1 MHNLN
6 INFKLKIFKKT
17 KNSKNF
23 KNSKINKKLQNN
35 QKVDETTKEMKKSSK
50 EVIFSYLFG
59 QNLKSS
65 CFHISLWN
73 FEKQE
78 IVQTAIGR

>member
-1 MHNLN
+1 MHNLI
-6 INFKLKIFKKT
+6 INFLTQNIQKK
-17 KNSKNF
+17 SKNL

-35 QKVDETTKEMKKSSK
+35 QKSRRNNKRNEKNSKKGN
-50 EVIFSYLFG
+50 FSYFFG

-78 IVQTAIGR
+78 IVQTAVGR